1 DIIPDNLSI
10 RQRSKDRAVYNRY
23 RKKESCADSF
33 GVSLMAHREHNRP
46 KSGGMALIV
55 GGILIFIFAP
65 SYFKQNLVEGL
76 GPIIAGF
83 ALGGI
88 GFYLTFLKKKNP

>member
-1 DIIPDNLSI
+1 
-10 RQRSKDRAVYNRY
+10 
-23 RKKESCADSF
+23 
-33 GVSLMAHREHNRP
+33 MAHSEHNRP

-76 GPIIAGF
+76 GAIIAGF
-83 ALGGI
+83 ALGGV
-88 GFYLTFLKKKNP
+88 GFYLTFLKKKKKA